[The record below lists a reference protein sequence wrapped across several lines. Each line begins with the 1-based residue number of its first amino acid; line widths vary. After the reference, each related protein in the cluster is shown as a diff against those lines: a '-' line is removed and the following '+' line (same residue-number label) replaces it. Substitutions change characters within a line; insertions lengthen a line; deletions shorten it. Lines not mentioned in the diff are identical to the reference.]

1 MEIEGTNFKEGQ
13 MKKMLLAVDGSESSL
28 RAVEYAGNQFSGLSD
43 ILITLLHVL
52 PYPPAPLWDDGHIPT
67 REEKEE
73 RQRGIEGWLAG
84 QRAKSEP
91 MFDKVIN
98 ILTRHGIALKQI
110 EKKTISDSI
119 DIADSILEEARDGG
133 YQTLVLGRRGLS
145 PVKKF
150 LMGSVTAKIITHGA
164 GVAVCVVE

>member
-1 MEIEGTNFKEGQ
+1 
-13 MKKMLLAVDGSESSL
+13 MKKMLIAVDGSESSL
-28 RAVEYAGNQFSGLSD
+28 RAVEYAATQFSGLSD
-43 ILITLLHVL
+43 ITITLLHVL

-73 RQRGIEGWLAG
+73 RQRAIERWLAG
-84 QRAKSEP
+84 QRSGTEP

-98 ILTRHGIALKQI
+98 ILTRHGIAIRQI

-119 DIADSILEEARDGG
+119 DVADSILEETKDGG

-150 LMGSVTAKIITHGA
+150 LMGSVTAKIISHGA